1 MLETP
6 LERRAAVGSVL
17 SVSPALRVFVRHINK
32 AAVKK
37 KKSPKRKL
45 KHEKNIF
52 AEFSYDNVNTY

>member
-6 LERRAAVGSVL
+6 LERRAAVGTVL

-37 KKSPKRKL
+37 KKIQKGNSSMKN
-45 KHEKNIF
+45 NIF
-52 AEFSYDNVNTY
+52 AEFSYDTVNTY